1 MPKIRFSGPF
11 ALSLSSFM
19 ALNGIAL
26 RSYARHLFG
35 RRIAPDW
42 GVNMEI
48 GILFWRRQFT
58 RAMGMKDMARG
69 RLLFDSVQT
78 DGPDQYDVT
87 RQMDGAGCWHRPL
100 ATDGGGVVLYLHGG
114 GYSFHGAMSRRFADM
129 LAHRLGL
136 SVYAPDYRLTP
147 EHPHPAQID
156 DALAAWVKIT
166 RETPPDRVI
175 VIGDSAGG
183 HLMLSLLHR
192 LKETGAAQPAL
203 GVGLCPWTDIGD
215 QGASLHDNDRY
226 DLVQGWMALRFG
238 EWLDPDGVYGRSA
251 LSPIEWDFECCA
263 PLYLQIGGR
272 DILRDMCVAF
282 AKKQAARGHPVM
294 LDLWPD
300 MPHDFQLY
308 DSFQPSAVA
317 ALARLKEA
325 VAQAL
330 SATRGLPPQ
339 GPQTLVTS
347 ASRMCTRQ

>member
-1 MPKIRFSGPF
+1 MPKIRFSGP
-11 ALSLSSFM
+11 LPMSLSSFI
-19 ALNGIAL
+19 ALNTIAL
-26 RSYARHLFG
+26 KTYVRHLFG

-48 GILFWRRQFT
+48 GILFWRRQFI
-58 RAMGMKDMARG
+58 RAMQMQDMARG

-78 DGPDQYDVT
+78 EGPDHYDVT
-87 RQMDGAGCWHRPL
+87 RQMDGAGCWHLP
-100 ATDGGGVVLYLHGG
+100 AKTTGDGVVLYLHGG

-129 LAHRLGL
+129 LAHHLGL
-136 SVYAPDYRLTP
+136 SVYAADYRLTP

-156 DALAAWVKIT
+156 DALAAWGKIT
-166 RETPPDRVI
+166 QDTPPDRVI

-183 HLMLSLLHR
+183 HLMFSLLHR

-215 QGASLHDNDRY
+215 RGASLHENDRY
-226 DLVQGWMALRFG
+226 DLVQGWMALQFG

-251 LSPIEWDFECCA
+251 LSPIEWDFEGCA

-272 DILRDMCVAF
+272 DILRDMCVEF
-282 AKKQAARGHPVM
+282 AEKQAARGHPVM

-317 ALARLKEA
+317 ALARLKQA
-325 VAQAL
+325 VTMSL
-330 SATRGLPPQ
+330 SNTPTLPPA
-339 GPQTLVTS
+339 GPQTRAAT
-347 ASRMCTRQ
+347 ASPLCTKR